1 MGFVEKL
8 RDSLSL
14 RGNIPGLVISG
25 LIEGTAWQMHEL
37 IWQPFILSLGGSMA
51 VIGSLHS
58 LWTLITNS
66 LQFLTGEIADS
77 IGRKSVISGYYLFSI
92 LGLAISIYAQDWRW
106 FIFIVILYSIADSLG
121 EPSFSPIFAESV
133 DTKKIGVAIS
143 LLSLTWFLPG
153 LYSKIFAGYLGDS
166 LGIRQV
172 LKLVI
177 VLEVV
182 SFLVFYFSV
191 KETLKQK
198 RKVRLNSVI
207 GNIKKVFS
215 PRSEFKLFYI
225 LAVFDRFSW
234 SLSQGIFVAMI
245 YEAFNFTLFQIGV
258 IMTVMMSTT
267 TIALL
272 PSGKLVDRF
281 GPVKF
286 IQLALLMGLTSFTGF
301 MFANTFIV
309 IAVLQVFKGLSI
321 AFYDPAYNTLLTKA
335 VPEEERGSLYG
346 TINGLKG
353 FLSFPA
359 PLIGAYL
366 FEQFGF
372 RGTFMAS
379 LVIEL
384 VAFILSMKLNNKDF
398 IEKQDK

>member
-1 MGFVEKL
+1 LGFVEKL

-37 IWQPFILSLGGSMA
+37 IWQPYILSLGGSMA

-66 LQFLTGEIADS
+66 LQFITGEIADS
-77 IGRKSVISGYYLFSI
+77 IGRKSVINGYFILSI
-92 LGLAISIYAQDWRW
+92 LGLSISVYAQNWRW
-106 FIFIVILYSIADSLG
+106 FILIVFFYSIADSLG

-133 DTKKIGVAIS
+133 DTKKIGLAVS

-153 LYSKIFAGYLGDS
+153 LYSKIFAGYLGDN
-166 LGIRQV
+166 LGLQQV

-177 VLEVV
+177 VIEVI

-191 KETLKQK
+191 NETLKEK
-198 RKVRLNSVI
+198 RKVRFNSVLQ
-207 GNIKKVFS
+207 NMKKVFS
-215 PRSEFKLFYI
+215 PRGEYKLFYI
-225 LAVFDRFSW
+225 LAIFDRFSW

-258 IMTVMMSTT
+258 IMTVMMTTT

-281 GPVKF
+281 GPIMFV
-286 IQLALLMGLTSFTGF
+286 QLALLMGLISFAGFIFVNSFT
-301 MFANTFIV
+301 V
-309 IAVLQVFKGLSI
+309 IIVLQVFKGLSI
-321 AFYDPAYNTLLTKA
+321 AFYDPAYNTLLTKS
-335 VPEEERGSLYG
+335 VPEKERGSLYG

-353 FLSFPA
+353 FVSFPA

-379 LVIEL
+379 VVIEL
-384 VAFILSMKLNNKDF
+384 VAFTLSMRLNNKDF
-398 IEKQDK
+398 I